1 MIQITKVF
9 VSSFDKRGMQK
20 DQLPF
25 VTVDPLCLISVKK
38 LREKLNYQPLWIL
51 TTSVAAIHRPV
62 NKIQINCQQG
72 CDENCSALHAPYF

>member
-38 LREKLNYQPLWIL
+38 TPRETKL
-51 TTSVAAIHRPV
+51 
-62 NKIQINCQQG
+62 
-72 CDENCSALHAPYF
+72 SASLDSDY